1 MIHRKGGKKDGLVSD
16 MDIDEN
22 SNAVDHY
29 YVFSGSL
36 DGAAGGIGAL

>member
-1 MIHRKGGKKDGLVSD
+1 

-22 SNAVDHY
+22 GNAVDRY

>member
-1 MIHRKGGKKDGLVSD
+1 

-22 SNAVDHY
+22 SNVVDHY

-36 DGAAGGIGAL
+36 DGAAGGIGTL